1 MYNGNSLIRCDR
13 LIEEETKMIQKRFIP
28 NANTKRWFWGMVTV
42 VGVLLGLGIG
52 QVVQFQEVMA
62 ESQEDSFSQLTAD
75 LNALKAEHE
84 RIQAKW
90 QSELLAQ
97 VVPTLVDEPR
107 DVKRQFV
114 DFLEELGSP
123 GTSALIAMLQDP
135 AARVREK
142 AVEALGKI
150 GEQERKAGRSPDAAA
165 IGLAMALEDS
175 SERVLRQALQELD
188 DVRPTSPESLGV
200 VVPALIAARTTD
212 SSSVRDD
219 VIDVLGLI
227 GEMLAEDGKNTDTI
241 RDALIAG
248 LKDKSTK
255 VRTNAISELSDI
267 RAASTETFTALIGAL
282 SDSSKSVR
290 ARTED
295 ALIELGEDAA
305 ATLTPMLADTLA
317 NNPSTVTRGHIV
329 DVLGAI
335 GEELVDD
342 GNSGEIV
349 VKPLLI
355 ALGDSAEDVRRNAA
369 DELGEMRAT
378 SPDVLAALTHALND
392 SSKAVRNAAKKAIR
406 RIEAVK

>member
-1 MYNGNSLIRCDR
+1 
-13 LIEEETKMIQKRFIP
+13 MIQKRFIP
-28 NANTKRWFWGMVTV
+28 NANTKRWFWGMVTM

-52 QVVQFQEVMA
+52 QVVQFQVVMA
-62 ESQEDSFSQLTAD
+62 ESQEDSFSQLTAELD
-75 LNALKAEHE
+75 ALKAKHE
-84 RIQAKW
+84 MLQAKW

-97 VVPTLVDEPR
+97 VVPTLADESR

-142 AVEALGKI
+142 AVEALGEI
-150 GEQERKAGRSPDAAA
+150 GEHERKAGRSPDAAA

-335 GEELVDD
+335 GEELVDE

-349 VKPLLI
+349 IKPLLV

-378 SPDVLAALTHALND
+378 SPDVRAALTHALND